1 MSQAFHLFQL
11 QKIDTQLD
19 QIQSR
24 LNQIEVILQSNE
36 TLKQAEQNNTAA
48 ALSLKAAQTAL
59 QHTETAVQNQR
70 VKIETCDATLYSGR
84 IKITKEL
91 QDLQNEILSLKR
103 RLAVLEDEQF
113 QAMVTLEE
121 VESLQ
126 KSMAQALVKAQA
138 EVADQTA
145 SLRGE
150 QSQLLKTKDRL
161 NTERQAV
168 TPQTNAESLVIY
180 ARLREQKRG
189 LAVCQVLEDACAGC
203 GSVLR
208 PEERQAARSPSQL
221 VRCGSC
227 GRLLYAG

>member
-59 QHTETAVQNQR
+59 QHTETVVQNQR

-138 EVADQTA
+138 EVAGQTA

>member
-91 QDLQNEILSLKR
+91 QDITPINETARTCMPTID
-103 RLAVLEDEQF
+103 AEYDTVPG
-113 QAMVTLEE
+113 
-121 VESLQ
+121 
-126 KSMAQALVKAQA
+126 KAF
-138 EVADQTA
+138 D
-145 SLRGE
+145 
-150 QSQLLKTKDRL
+150 
-161 NTERQAV
+161 
-168 TPQTNAESLVIY
+168 
-180 ARLREQKRG
+180 
-189 LAVCQVLEDACAGC
+189 
-203 GSVLR
+203 
-208 PEERQAARSPSQL
+208 SPIIPIIPVNSFP
-221 VRCGSC
+221 SE
-227 GRLLYAG
+227 Y